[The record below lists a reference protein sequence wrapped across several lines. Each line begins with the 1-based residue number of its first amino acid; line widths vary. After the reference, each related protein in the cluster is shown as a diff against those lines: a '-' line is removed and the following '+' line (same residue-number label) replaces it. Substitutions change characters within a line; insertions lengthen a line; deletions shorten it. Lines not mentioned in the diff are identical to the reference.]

1 MGIVIALIVLA
12 LIVGV
17 LGIAIKGLLWLL
29 AIAAILIIIGAALGF
44 RARGTTD
51 TRV

>member
-17 LGIAIKGLLWLL
+17 LGIVIKGLLWLL
-29 AIAAILIIIGAALGF
+29 AIAAILIVIGAVVGF
-44 RARGTTD
+44 RARGSTGP
-51 TRV
+51 

>member
-1 MGIVIALIVLA
+1 MGIVIALVVLA
-12 LIVGV
+12 IIVGV

-29 AIAAILIIIGAALGF
+29 AIAAILIIVGAALGS
-44 RARGTTD
+44 RARGS